1 MARWEQ
7 QCFPNSIILT
17 CIIGK
22 VLFFISGTWVW
33 WQMIDKIVGGVG
45 GCSPP
50 RHTTRMQLSWANF
63 LSFNSCRDSD
73 YRPFIR
79 WPEKLIASEWNL
91 CISDSRLSCN
101 IISCFLFIFRE
112 AEILERRNQGRKG
125 RSSQKYLFILLNSA
139 HKGGTGVLLGRELV
153 MEMALPFYDSPFILL
168 KPSHGR
174 KGSTWNFRN
183 RKIDAEL
190 QMMTSTRRYW
200 LIDSSWPAEWR
211 NSSRRSLNGKK
222 KH

>member
-45 GCSPP
+45 GCSPL
-50 RHTTRMQLSWANF
+50 RHTTRMRLSWANF

-79 WPEKLIASEWNL
+79 WPEKLIASVWNL
-91 CISDSRLSCN
+91 CISDSRLSCK

-139 HKGGTGVLLGRELV
+139 HKGGGDWRFVGKR
-153 MEMALPFYDSPFILL
+153 I
-168 KPSHGR
+168 SHGNGTPFLWFSIYLAEAISR
-174 KGSTWNFRN
+174 PKGFDMEFS
-183 RKIDAEL
+183 
-190 QMMTSTRRYW
+190 
-200 LIDSSWPAEWR
+200 
-211 NSSRRSLNGKK
+211 
-222 KH
+222 